1 MEEYH
6 IRLHLGPDTLP
17 LDITTQDFLYWDT
30 SHENQKEP
38 LRLRFLKYFL
48 ANFENIK
55 ETYRPKFVISIE
67 GEAEN
72 THLHALADLTPTT
85 AKLLRSTLKNITEHD
100 DHKRAYSIAKRRGN
114 LLSYILKEQD
124 EQNILSLIDTLEP
137 PYYQG
142 HCSQGHLHVQGVTP
156 EKLKH
161 AFYGS
166 YKRIPKEDF
175 ATLRRDFIEKW
186 SLQHNCNS
194 SSHTHLEH
202 LQNKFIDDYTA
213 FRIKNN
219 KTPATQAHISF
230 WLLKLR
236 IISPEQFR
244 FRRYTNFF

>member
-6 IRLHLGPDTLP
+6 IRLHPFSIPAQTLISDMPLPD
-17 LDITTQDFLYWDT
+17 QN
-30 SHENQKEP
+30 SKEP
-38 LRLRFLKYFL
+38 LRLRYLKFFLTNIFKY
-48 ANFENIK
+48 E

-67 GEAEN
+67 GDAEN
-72 THLHALADLTPTT
+72 THLHALADLDQYH
-85 AKLLRSTLKNITEHD
+85 AKLLRSNLKDITEHD
-100 DHKRAYSIAKRRGN
+100 DHKRAYSIAKRRGK

-124 EQNILSLIDTLEP
+124 EQNILRLIDTLEP
-137 PYYQG
+137 PFYQG
-142 HCSQGHLHVQGVTP
+142 HCSHSHLHVQGVTP

-166 YKRIPKEDF
+166 YKKIPKEDF

-186 SLQHNCNS
+186 SRHN
-194 SSHTHLEH
+194 HITETETHYLEH
-202 LQNKFIDDYTA
+202 LQNKFIEDYTA